1 MNSVSKIILILI
13 VLLYHHILAQ
23 TDLTD
28 QFNYAKKLYD
38 EKNYFDAITE
48 FKRLEFFDSKK
59 QFVYSSNYFIAQ
71 SYKAGG
77 KFNEALRFFVLAEMN
92 ATNSD
97 DYYSSKILQA
107 RTNILRRT
115 TKQAHRILDQLENDE
130 RFINKKSEIKYWRGW
145 SFIFEDDWLNAGK
158 ELSEVD
164 SMLSS
169 FCKMVDKEKYS
180 VDFAKYSSYI
190 IPGFGQFYT
199 EEYLSGL
206 LSLGWNVLFGYLTI
220 NAFIED
226 RIFDGLVIGNFLWLR
241 FYLGNVQN
249 AEKFA
254 IEKNLNITNAALD
267 FLQNKFGGEKP

>member
-71 SYKAGG
+71 SYKAGS
-77 KFNEALRFFVLAEMN
+77 KFKEALRFFVLAEMN

-115 TKQAHRILDQLENDE
+115 TKQAQRILDQLEHDE

-267 FLQNKFGGEKP
+267 FLQNKFGGEMP